1 MGEENYARRI
11 SAEVKKSKKPES
23 ELLDSM
29 NKVTRLTGFLIFPL
43 GILLFLE
50 SFVFRGDAVNLSVI
64 SSSAALL
71 GMLPKGLVLLISV
84 SLAAGVIRLAKMK
97 ILIQDIYSLELFL
110 MWMSYVLTRRERLQ
124 MEL

>member
-1 MGEENYARRI
+1 MGEENYVRRI

-71 GMLPKGLVLLISV
+71 GCCLKGLCFSSLYLLRP
-84 SLAAGVIRLAKMK
+84 G
-97 ILIQDIYSLELFL
+97 
-110 MWMSYVLTRRERLQ
+110 
-124 MEL
+124 